1 MPQLS
6 LASSSAFT
14 ALKIAGALYL
24 FYLGFKLLMT
34 RPIALSATNV
44 VKAETPFQSFR
55 DGFLV
60 MLFNPKG
67 ILFFAA
73 FVPQFIDPVL
83 PYVSQA
89 VVLIA
94 FFVLTGML
102 VDTCYALLAS
112 KAGDAINTP
121 KLQVGVSRVAGLAII
136 GAGLVTL
143 LSKRPQV

>member
-1 MPQLS
+1 
-6 LASSSAFT
+6 
-14 ALKIAGALYL
+14 
-24 FYLGFKLLMT
+24 MT